1 MKRFSIQLRV
11 TLWFTVLMVALAAT
25 GLVFLFYMG
34 GQSALAATKGRMT
47 DMAEA
52 SWSDIRIKSGAAE
65 IDEDL
70 EYFREGV
77 YLSVYDAAGLPLY
90 GAVPRRFDNSVVFA
104 DSSLREVTDSG
115 GKWYV
120 YDACRTT
127 DGISIWV
134 RTVAAVDEVDS
145 TITTLLRLAVI
156 IFPFYIL
163 LAAAGGYLLTR
174 RALLPVR
181 QITQTAREIGRGN
194 DLSRRIALGPGRDDV
209 HVLADEF
216 DRMFGR
222 LEAAFDS
229 EKQFVSDASHE
240 LRTPTAVILSQC
252 EDALEED
259 RSPAETRAALRSIQ
273 KQAEKMAG
281 MLSQLL
287 MLARADSGRQVLHK
301 EPFDMS
307 SLAEAVAEEQQEL
320 AAARGITVRADI
332 APGILVCGDET
343 MLMRM
348 LINLMENGIKYGRE
362 NGHLNLTLTAGE
374 DTVTGTVADD
384 GIGIAREDLDK
395 IWRRFWQADPS
406 HSGKGAG
413 LGLSM
418 VKWIVEAHGG
428 TITVESF
435 PGRGSTFTFTLP
447 RCSDNNTRKG

>member
-34 GQSALAATKGRMT
+34 GQSALSATKDRMT
-47 DMAEA
+47 NMAEA
-52 SWSDIRIKSGAAE
+52 SWSDIHIRSDGAE
-65 IDEDL
+65 VDNDL
-70 EYFREGV
+70 EYFRDGV
-77 YLSVYDAAGLPLY
+77 YLSVYDAQGLPLY

-104 DSSLREVTDSG
+104 DSTLREVTDSG

-120 YDACRTT
+120 YDACQTI
-127 DGISIWV
+127 DGISVWV
-134 RTVAAVDEVDS
+134 RTVAAVDEVDY
-145 TITTLLRLAVI
+145 TITALLRLAGIV
-156 IFPFYIL
+156 FPFYIL

-181 QITQTAREIGRGN
+181 QITQTAREIGQGN
-194 DLSRRIALGPGRDDV
+194 DLSRRIALGPGKDDV

-216 DRMFGR
+216 NRMFGR
-222 LEAAFDS
+222 LEAAFDA

-252 EDALEED
+252 EDALEEG
-259 RSPAETRAALRSIQ
+259 RSSAETRTALRTIQ

-281 MLSQLL
+281 MLAQLL
-287 MLARADSGRQVLHK
+287 MLARADSGRQTLHR
-301 EPFDMS
+301 EPFDLS
-307 SLAEAVAEEQQEL
+307 GLAEVVAEEQREL
-320 AAARGITVRADI
+320 AADRGITVTAAI
-332 APGILVCGDET
+332 QPGITLCGDET
-343 MLMRM
+343 LLMRM
-348 LINLMENGIKYGRE
+348 LMNLMENGIKYGRDK
-362 NGHLNLTLTAGE
+362 GHLTLTLAA
-374 DTVTGTVADD
+374 DARTVTGSVADD
-384 GIGIAREDLDK
+384 GIGIAPENLDK

-428 TITVESF
+428 AITVEST
-435 PGRGSTFTFTLP
+435 PGRGTAFTFTLP
-447 RCSDNNTRKG
+447 LCPTEPTQKG

>member
-1 MKRFSIQLRV
+1 M
-11 TLWFTVLMVALAAT
+11 
-25 GLVFLFYMG
+25 
-34 GQSALAATKGRMT
+34 
-47 DMAEA
+47 
-52 SWSDIRIKSGAAE
+52 
-65 IDEDL
+65 
-70 EYFREGV
+70 
-77 YLSVYDAAGLPLY
+77 
-90 GAVPRRFDNSVVFA
+90 
-104 DSSLREVTDSG
+104 
-115 GKWYV
+115 
-120 YDACRTT
+120 
-127 DGISIWV
+127 
-134 RTVAAVDEVDS
+134 
-145 TITTLLRLAVI
+145 
-156 IFPFYIL
+156 
-163 LAAAGGYLLTR
+163 
-174 RALLPVR
+174 R
-181 QITQTAREIGRGN
+181 QITQTAREIGQGN

-320 AAARGITVRADI
+320 ADARGITVRADI
-332 APGILVCGDET
+332 QPGVMVCGDET
-343 MLMRM
+343 LLMRM
-348 LINLMENGIKYGRE
+348 LINLMENGIKYGRV
-362 NGHLNLTLTAGE
+362 NGHLNLTLTAMG

-428 TITVESF
+428 TIAVESF
-435 PGRGSTFTFTLP
+435 PGRGSSFTFTQP
-447 RCSDNNTRKG
+447 RCEDNTRKR

>member
-1 MKRFSIQLRV
+1 MKRFSIQLQV

-52 SWSDIRIKSGAAE
+52 SWSDIHIRSDGAE
-65 IDEDL
+65 VDNDL

-77 YLSVYDAAGLPLY
+77 YLSVYDAQGLPLY

-104 DSSLREVTDSG
+104 DSTLREVTDSG

-120 YDACRTT
+120 YDACQTI
-127 DGISIWV
+127 DGISVWV

-145 TITTLLRLAVI
+145 TITALLRLAGIV
-156 IFPFYIL
+156 FPFYIL
-163 LAAAGGYLLTR
+163 LAAAGGYWLTR

-181 QITQTAREIGRGN
+181 QITQTAREIGQGN
-194 DLSRRIALGPGRDDV
+194 DLSRRLALGPGRDDV
-209 HVLADEF
+209 RVLADEF

-320 AAARGITVRADI
+320 ADARGITVRADI
-332 APGILVCGDET
+332 QPGVMVCGDET
-343 MLMRM
+343 LLMRM

-362 NGHLNLTLTAGE
+362 NGHLNLTLTAMG

-428 TITVESF
+428 TIAVESF
-435 PGRGSTFTFTLP
+435 PGRGSSFTFTLP
-447 RCSDNNTRKG
+447 RCEDNTRKG